1 VDPERDCGWELIYNS
16 LKRIG
21 KLDRLNKF
29 IPPRDYAKILPSA
42 ALRKTRLWAL
52 DEEEIV

>member
-1 VDPERDCGWELIYNS
+1 MYCAGQSNGKCEIDPERDCGWELIYNS

-42 ALRKTRLWAL
+42 
-52 DEEEIV
+52 